1 MEYKCVY
8 GRKEV
13 QAKRIPFISKEDL
26 LPSTQ
31 TGIRGDKIQIHETK
45 QDPTLH
51 I

>member
-13 QAKRIPFISKEDL
+13 RTERIPFNNEDEF

-31 TGIRGDKIQIHETK
+31 EGIKGNKI
-45 QDPTLH
+45 
-51 I
+51 